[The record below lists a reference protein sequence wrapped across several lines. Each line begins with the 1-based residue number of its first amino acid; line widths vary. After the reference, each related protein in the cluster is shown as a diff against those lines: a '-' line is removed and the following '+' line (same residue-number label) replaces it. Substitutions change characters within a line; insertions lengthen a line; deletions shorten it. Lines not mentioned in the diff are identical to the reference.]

1 MGDASQF
8 SKLPFEA
15 RLAIVECLIS
25 TAYDRH
31 AAATKAAALGHPQI
45 TPDQARG
52 VADKVRAVVL
62 GQPCKDAD
70 IALLTRTALK
80 NLTGG

>member
-1 MGDASQF
+1 MSMNSAF

-31 AAATKAAALGHPQI
+31 QAASKAAALGYPQI

-52 VADKVRAVVL
+52 VADKVRAVVM
-62 GQPCKDAD
+62 GRPCKDAD
-70 IALLTRTALK
+70 IHLLTKTALK

>member
-1 MGDASQF
+1 MSMNSEF
-8 SKLPFEA
+8 SRLPFPT

-31 AAATKAAALGHPQI
+31 QAASKAAALGYPQI

-52 VADKVRAVVL
+52 VADKVRAAVM
-62 GQPCKDAD
+62 GRPCKDAD
-70 IALLTRTALK
+70 IHLLTTTALK

>member
-1 MGDASQF
+1 MGDVSQF

-31 AAATKAAALGHPQI
+31 AAADKAA

-52 VADKVRAVVL
+52 VADKVRTVVL
-62 GQPCKDAD
+62 GRPCKDAD
-70 IALLTRTALK
+70 ITLLTRTALK